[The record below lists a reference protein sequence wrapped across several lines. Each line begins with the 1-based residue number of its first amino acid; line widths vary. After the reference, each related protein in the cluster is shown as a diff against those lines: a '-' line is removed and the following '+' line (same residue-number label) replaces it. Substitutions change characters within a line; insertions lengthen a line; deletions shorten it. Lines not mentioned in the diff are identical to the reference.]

1 MKNILTKIYIHPF
14 TYIVLLISLVTGLF
28 KELIT
33 FLKDRSLKIQQ
44 QNKIKDFLL
53 NVTFLQPFLKK
64 GFLKKPNFCPS
75 ENLFLDNYFLIFNKE
90 KYNVI
95 TIIGDGAMTGGQAY
109 EGLDNAGNFKS
120 NFIILLND
128 NVQDPFPLFHILL
141 PL

>member
-1 MKNILTKIYIHPF
+1 MED
-14 TYIVLLISLVTGLF
+14 ISNTE

-90 KYNVI
+90 KYNGYVFI
-95 TIIGDGAMTGGQAY
+95 LYDNLSIKVFEETQEILDLLENLKKFNPLNINYEIIKRAM
-109 EGLDNAGNFKS
+109 
-120 NFIILLND
+120 
-128 NVQDPFPLFHILL
+128 
-141 PL
+141 